1 MPATIVNWC
10 EAVKTI
16 VQTAITANYFG
27 AGLTF
32 DLKRVPVIEVQ
43 NINENDEKIHVH
55 IGRLGE
61 KGNKSGSA
69 GHVERDLCV
78 GISVSRKLTK
88 TTLTDTAIL
97 AADDAFQIILEKF
110 EDLLQDEANN
120 NPGSLGPTFDFVTYW
135 DAEFNQR
142 GLQGG
147 LKELDERRQLEAL
160 LYVHYRSFRSVA

>member
-1 MPATIVNWC
+1 MAATIVDLC
-10 EAVKTI
+10 EAVKGV

-32 DLKRVPVIEVQ
+32 DLKRVPVIKVQ
-43 NINENDEKIHVH
+43 NLDENDSKIHVH

-61 KGNKSGSA
+61 KGNKSGSH
-69 GHVERDLCV
+69 GHVERQLCV

-88 TTLTDTAIL
+88 TTLTEAQIL
-97 AADDAFQIILEKF
+97 AADDAFQAILEKF
-110 EDLLQDEANN
+110 EDLLQDEDHSA
-120 NPGSLGPTFDFVTYW
+120 PGSLGPTFDYVNYW

-147 LKELDERRQLEAL
+147 LKELDDRRQLEAL
-160 LYVHYRSFRSVA
+160 LYVFYDSYRSVA